1 MAPLEIQISTAQE
14 QDRTV
19 CALTRAS
26 DSLSRATLPRE
37 ALKLP
42 RATSSRLLEYS
53 NFSNTHKFA
62 DWAIVKSK

>member
-53 NFSNTHKFA
+53 NFSN
-62 DWAIVKSK
+62 